1 MEQNKYFFYPLN
13 LQTKTKSP
21 LQSTSTAI
29 IVKNSFFLQNEIH
42 AFNILES
49 IFNYEN
55 HFYIFDS
62 FEYTTYNEITKKERS
77 NTITESNYVLLHYKD
92 KSLYSLYDYILS
104 IENNNHKFR
113 IILDSYLYLLEA
125 ILITS
130 ENNLVHNNINS
141 NKIFLNDL
149 SIIKPIIMK
158 FDYSMHITSENNINL
173 LEYVKPYLLDYMPF
187 ELHVL
192 SFLFKNQLDS
202 LSNSNIE
209 DIINN
214 IFASIY
220 KNILNEQKF
229 SQYKEESYHFL
240 NKYINKSILF
250 ISNDIFVY
258 YKTWDNYNL
267 SIYYLEI
274 LKNSNANTNLYPYLN
289 ILLQNIHPNPNK
301 RYNIKESITMVEN
314 SLFNL
319 DTSFLFK
326 ID

>member
-13 LQTKTKSP
+13 LQPNLKTKSP
-21 LQSTSTAI
+21 LHCTAI
-29 IVKNSFFLQNEIH
+29 IVQNSFFLQNEIH

-49 IFNYEN
+49 ILNYEKY
-55 HFYIFDS
+55 FYIFDS
-62 FEYTTYNEITKKERS
+62 FEYTTYNEITKKDRS
-77 NTITESNYVLLHYKD
+77 NIITESNYILLNYKD
-92 KSLYSLYDYILS
+92 KTLYSLYDYILS

-125 ILITS
+125 INITS
-130 ENNLVHNNINS
+130 ENNLVHNNIN
-141 NKIFLNDL
+141 NNTIFLNDL

-158 FDYSMHITSENNINL
+158 FDYSMHITYENINL
-173 LEYVKPYLLDYMPF
+173 LEFVKPYLLEYMPF

-192 SFLFKNQLDS
+192 SFLFNNQLDS

-209 DIINN
+209 LIINN

-220 KNILNEQKF
+220 VNILNEQNFTK
-229 SQYKEESYHFL
+229 YKEEAYHFL

-250 ISNDIFVY
+250 IVNDIFVY

-267 SIYYLEI
+267 SIYYLDI
-274 LKNSNANTNLYPYLN
+274 LKKSNANTNLYPFLN

-301 RYNIKESITMVEN
+301 RYNIKESITLVEN
-314 SLFNL
+314 SLL
-319 DTSFLFK
+319 DL
-326 ID
+326 D